1 MWNIFQRGPVQKSWL
16 ALACACALAT
26 NAPAAVT
33 RVVTQTNDSGPGS
46 FRQALLDLNAL
57 GGGKILFSNLSS
69 SIVLTSAL
77 PSITAN
83 ATLLGPGT
91 NFTTLSPSPVFHIE
105 APAVVRML
113 RMSLSSLTVTNHGSL
128 FIADS
133 RLGACNLHNNGTLNV
148 TRCAPWGDT
157 APMSL
162 AGTGRA
168 VVNGMRFRGVDLDSG
183 ELVLNDCVVAGRTL
197 QGINAVGYCEP
208 YFDYPY
214 FICGISP
221 RATSAKGGGVYMR
234 AGILS
239 MTGCMISDNFV
250 RGGNGTQTGSGEY
263 AVLDAPGDGIGG
275 GICVDS
281 GMLRMT
287 NCTVANNSG
296 IGGFG
301 GFATR
306 IFREGGGFGVG
317 GIALMGGSGVMV
329 NCTITGN
336 SGTGGEGGGQQGGSA
351 TGGIR
356 AGGHSLRLIN
366 CTVSENSAVAGHVIA
381 RGTEDSG
388 SPGLGAG
395 GLWGYGVEMVNSIL
409 ADNLGSVSPTTSPV
423 VMIPND
429 GIGNIKSLGQNLI
442 GTTNPL
448 ITVRLNY
455 FTTNYLTG
463 FTNTDLLNVNPLLGP
478 LQDNGGPTLTQAPLP
493 GSPVID
499 AGTNAGGLAF
509 DQRGHP
515 RTCDGR
521 RLPNTNGSDGTDIGA
536 VEADQSM
543 CHQVVARAGANIH
556 VSFTSDAGIHYGL
569 QFKSNLT
576 SAAWTTAPQT
586 WTGTGVLVTY
596 TNFGA
601 ATLPRRFYRWF
612 EINP

>member
-46 FRQALLDLNAL
+46 FRQALLDLNAM

-168 VVNGMRFRGVDLDSG
+168 VVNGMRFRGVDLDLG
-183 ELVLNDCVVAGRTL
+183 ELALNDCVVSGRTL
-197 QGINAVGYCEP
+197 QGIDAVGYCEP
-208 YFDYPY
+208 WPFDPPY
-214 FICGISP
+214 IFCGINP
-221 RATSAKGGGVYMR
+221 RATSVKGGGVYVKN
-234 AGILS
+234 GILS
-239 MTGCMISDNFV
+239 MTRCLISDNHV
-250 RGGNGTQTGSGEY
+250 RGGNGAGWQGAIS
-263 AVLDAPGDGIGG
+263 APGDGLGG
-275 GICVDS
+275 GVCIDS

-287 NCTVANNSG
+287 NCTVVNNSG
-296 IGGFG
+296 IGGIG
-301 GFATR
+301 GFSYR
-306 IFREGGGFGVG
+306 GYSVGGGLGVG
-317 GIALMGGSGVMV
+317 GIAIAGGSGVMV

-336 SGTGGEGGGQQGGSA
+336 SGTGGAGGNIYGGSA
-351 TGGIR
+351 AGGILVYYYT
-356 AGGHSLRLIN
+356 GLRLALIN
-366 CTVSENSAVAGHVIA
+366 CTVTGNTAIGGPVSPYSDPPQYPSVP
-381 RGTEDSG
+381 G
-388 SPGLGAG
+388 SGAG
-395 GLWGYGVEMVNSIL
+395 GLMIYAGLVEIRNSII
-409 ADNLGSVSPTTSPV
+409 ANNLGSVSPSTV
-423 VMIPND
+423 VVPND
-429 GIGNIKSLGQNLI
+429 GIGNITSLGQNLI

-448 ITVRLNY
+448 ISN
-455 FTTNYLTG
+455 FFTNYLTG

-478 LQDNGGPTLTQAPLP
+478 LQDNGGPTPTHAPLP

-509 DQRGHP
+509 DQRGRP

-586 WTGTGVLVTY
+586 WTGTGGLVTY

-612 EINP
+612 EIDP